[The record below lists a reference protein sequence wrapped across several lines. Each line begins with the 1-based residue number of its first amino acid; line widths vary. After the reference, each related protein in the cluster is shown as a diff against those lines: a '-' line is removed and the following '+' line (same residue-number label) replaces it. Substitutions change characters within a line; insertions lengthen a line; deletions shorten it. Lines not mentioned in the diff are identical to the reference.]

1 MNNEDKGKT
10 KLIVNDEDRVYLNL
24 LVNKSNNL
32 EYKYINYQEF
42 LNLQELKNKIFDSK
56 DWDKVKKFSNEYELI
71 HIPNKRNKS
80 DSIAL
85 YQPLSRSYFKMIE
98 IIDEYNLF
106 DLNISKF
113 KSAHLAEGPGGF
125 MEAIYNTSHKYG
137 FNYYSYYG
145 ITLFSSNKDIPGWCK
160 ANDFINNNKDIH
172 ICYGKDNTGNLYKS
186 DNIKNFCDTVGK
198 GTCDIV
204 TGDGGFDFSLD
215 FNKQEMLSYRLIL
228 CEVITALY
236 IQKIGGKF
244 VCKTFDLY
252 TFSTLKL
259 LFFISCFYDEVNIYK
274 PLTSRPANSEKYIIA
289 KGFRGI
295 DYDYLDEILNIIK
308 MWEKNEDS
316 IYINDI
322 FEGTIPSYFLK
333 NIKEFNKNNSQ
344 QQVKTINKTLDLTRN
359 KKNLSILNKLIEN
372 QVLKA
377 KEWCNKYKQC
387 INFSSNFIKQYKIN

>member
-1 MNNEDKGKT
+1 MSHDDINKIE
-10 KLIVNDEDRVYLNL
+10 LVVNDEDRIYLNI

-32 EYKYINYQEF
+32 DYKYINFHEFQSLQEF
-42 LNLQELKNKIFDSK
+42 KNKIFDSK

-98 IIDEYNLF
+98 IIDEYKLF

-137 FNYYSYYG
+137 FNYYQYYG
-145 ITLFSSNKDIPGWCK
+145 ITLYSSNKDIPGWCK
-160 ANDFINNNKDIH
+160 ANDFINNDKNIN

-186 DNIKNFCDTVGK
+186 ENIKTFYEKVGK

-215 FNKQEMLSYRLIL
+215 FNKQEILSYRLIL
-228 CEVITALY
+228 CEIITALY
-236 IQKIGGKF
+236 VQKIGGKF
-244 VCKTFDLY
+244 ICKTFDLY
-252 TFSTLKL
+252 TVSTLKL
-259 LFFISCFYDEVNIYK
+259 IFFIACFYDEVNIYK

-295 DYDYLDEILNIIK
+295 DYKYLDEILNIIK
-308 MWEKNEDS
+308 LWEDNEEN

-322 FEGTIPSYFLK
+322 FETNIPPYFLK
-333 NIKEFNKNNSQ
+333 KIKEFNKNNSQ
-344 QQVKTINKTLDLTRN
+344 QQIKTINKTLNLTKN
-359 KKNLSILNKLIEN
+359 KKNLSILNKIIEN

-377 KEWCNKYKQC
+377 KEWCDKYKQN
-387 INFSSNFIKQYKIN
+387 INYGSNFLKNKKY

>member
-1 MNNEDKGKT
+1 MSHYDINKI
-10 KLIVNDEDRVYLNL
+10 KLVVNDEDRIYLNI

-32 EYKYINYQEF
+32 DYKYINFHEFLGLQEF
-42 LNLQELKNKIFDSK
+42 KNKIFDSK

-98 IIDEYNLF
+98 IIDEYKLF
-106 DLNISKF
+106 DLNITTF

-137 FNYYSYYG
+137 FNYYQYYG
-145 ITLFSSNKDIPGWCK
+145 ITLYSSNKDIPGWCK
-160 ANDFINNNKDIH
+160 ANDFINNDKNIN

-186 DNIKNFCDTVGK
+186 ANIKTFYETVGK

-215 FNKQEMLSYRLIL
+215 FNKQEILSYRLIL
-228 CEVITALY
+228 CEIITALY
-236 IQKIGGKF
+236 VQKIGGKF
-244 VCKTFDLY
+244 ICKTFDLY
-252 TFSTLKL
+252 TVATLKL
-259 LFFISCFYDEVNIYK
+259 LFFIACFYDEVNIYK

-295 DYDYLDEILNIIK
+295 DYKYLDEILNIIK
-308 MWEKNEDS
+308 LWEENEEN

-322 FEGTIPSYFLK
+322 FEINIPSYFLK
-333 NIKEFNKNNSQ
+333 IIKEFNKNNSQ
-344 QQVKTINKTLDLTRN
+344 QQIRTINKTLNLTKN
-359 KKNLSILNKLIEN
+359 KKNLSILNKIIEN

-377 KEWCNKYKQC
+377 KDWCDKYKQN
-387 INFSSNFIKQYKIN
+387 INYGSNFFKNKRY